1 MISIIIP
8 TYKREKEVNT
18 LVDYI
23 FSLKTYGIKFE
34 VIVINDDKVKIEVN
48 KKAKLISNSK
58 NLGGH
63 VSRGKGFKAS
73 KGSHIIFLDDDDMP
87 NPEFFKILTSID
99 KNKDVIYFDLNIED
113 KNNKA
118 FNITFKEKHA
128 NKPWLQNTLFQNKI
142 FSRRII
148 KEEHFTPIRLYQ
160 DENLF
165 FKSINEDTKYQ
176 IINNWIILYKY
187 NPGSVSK
194 TSDHSKRYDR
204 ILENYNDFLSK
215 DTLMYKYARGRLYSF
230 LVFWNK
236 KFKLKK
242 DLKSIQKK
250 DMLFTPDDRGRLTLV
265 RLMQIFLGRWK

>member
-8 TYKREKEVNT
+8 TYKREKEVNA

-23 FSLKTYGIKFE
+23 FSLKSHGIKFE
-34 VIVINDDKVKIEVN
+34 VIIVNDDKEKIKVN

-63 VSRGKGFKAS
+63 VSRGKGFKVS

-87 NPEFFKILTSID
+87 NPDFFKILTNI
-99 KNKDVIYFDLNIED
+99 NKDKDIVYFDLNIEN

-118 FNITFKEKHA
+118 THVPFKGKLA
-128 NKPWLQNTLFQNKI
+128 NKPWLQNTLFQNKV

-148 KEEHFTPIRLYQ
+148 KEEYFTPIRLYQ

-165 FKSINEDTKYQ
+165 FKAIDENTKYQ

-194 TSDHSKRYDR
+194 THDHSKRYER
-204 ILENYNDFLSK
+204 ILDNYNDFLSK

-230 LVFWNK
+230 LVFWNTK
-236 KFKLKK
+236 YKLKK
-242 DLKSIQKK
+242 DIKNIKKK

-265 RLMQIFLGRWK
+265 KIMKIFLGRWK